1 MNDKSFDMAHVL
13 GGDFHIYVYH
23 FVRFPPSNFMR
34 KKLPFSLFK
43 QMYQFE
49 GRQDRIIRD
58 ERAHRQFCSFST
70 FLVFLLIPPHP
81 RRKTAAR
88 PQLFW
93 NSRPNE
99 NEMIF
104 SRAAAWLSLLTS
116 DWTLKVQFTLFVEL
130 WTNTGRPMVLNE
142 SKNLLRLVFAEA
154 RPNDKVSAALIDD
167 SVFI

>member
-104 SRAAAWLSLLTS
+104 FTSRW
-116 DWTLKVQFTLFVEL
+116 LKVQFTLFLEL

-154 RPNDKVSAALIDD
+154 RPNDKVYAAFIDD